1 MEKKGLNKKVVIGL
15 IVVAVVLV
23 GLLIVLFMKKD
34 SNDSSNKGSSLK
46 NLFTESSLNDYNT
59 LILEY
64 SNEEIDPLTYLKNS
78 SNVTVSPKTVSLSVV
93 GDTEVTYTIKGESVV
108 CNFIVN
114 DTQSPII
121 TLTSDSVDVDN
132 IDGYDISSNI
142 VSVQDSVDGDLPK
155 VDEEPAKFTNSTDG
169 RMYETGWYTISLN
182 DKTVTINACDNHGNT
197 STKSYTINVTEQ
209 ENESGEESSSH
220 MYSYQLVDLSGVD
233 DASNWQ
239 LTDSSDWY
247 YAACTYM
254 SGKYSTVQEALDDVV
269 AHEASNGNT
278 TNVEND
284 ARIFCEKD
292 SNGNVLY
299 YQAGYED

>member
-1 MEKKGLNKKVVIGL
+1 MEKKGLNKKVIIGIIVAAVI
-15 IVVAVVLV
+15 LV
-23 GLLIVLFMKKD
+23 GLVVLFIKKD
-34 SNDSSNKGSSLK
+34 NNDSSNNKSSLK

-59 LILEY
+59 LTLEY

-78 SNVTVSPKTVSLSVV
+78 SNVTVSPKTVSLSAV

-114 DTQSPII
+114 DTQSPVI
-121 TLTSDSVDVDN
+121 TLTNDSVDVESL
-132 IDGYDISSNI
+132 DGYDVSSNI
-142 VSVQDSVDGDLPK
+142 VSVQDPVDGDLPK

-169 RMYETGWYTISLN
+169 RMYETGWYTVSLD

-197 STKSYTINVTEQ
+197 STKSYTINVNEQ
-209 ENESGEESSSH
+209 DKDTGEESSNH
-220 MYSYQLVDLSGVD
+220 MYSYQLVDLSGID
-233 DASNWQ
+233 TASNWE
-239 LTDSSDWY
+239 LIDSSDWY

-299 YQAGYED
+299 YQAGYEE